1 MWSGVVGSRENELES
16 IVHETTAESRT
27 IQRFAAHGVD
37 VISAFR
43 SRDGVDVRSGISP
56 TRDRSASMTII
67 CSRLIINGCLETVSC
82 P

>member
-37 VISAFR
+37 VDQRFPIALR
-43 SRDGVDVRSGISP
+43 VDVRSGISP
-56 TRDRSASMTII
+56 TRDHLACAAT
-67 CSRLIINGCLETVSC
+67 RLQL
-82 P
+82 